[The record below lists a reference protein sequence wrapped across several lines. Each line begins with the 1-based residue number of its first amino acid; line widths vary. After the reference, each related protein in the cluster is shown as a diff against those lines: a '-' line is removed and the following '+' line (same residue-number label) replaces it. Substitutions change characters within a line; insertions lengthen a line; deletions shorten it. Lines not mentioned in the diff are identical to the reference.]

1 MRRLTLIVAAAALM
15 AGLIVMPASAQRG
28 ALPRHAL
35 TNITPMATLAS
46 CTGTTGY
53 CGCGPGFISSCAPGC
68 CDCIRCSGK
77 TPPVSRRSDRHQP
90 SADAQRHGHRP
101 APPEPSP
108 QESSAPAI
116 ELSCPTG
123 MQIFV
128 LIEKANSAVQV
139 TVDEAPAPSQATKRL
154 SSKDVA
160 TTEMPL
166 TLELTPVVGG
176 SDVIVSVRAQPALG
190 SSKNIQSNLSGY
202 IGCGEWQAQLAAD
215 KPNAFLLKRTQAS
228 QSSAPGS
235 LPAAQP
241 VPMPAQAAPQ
251 VPAANRLAAPDP
263 ACVEWTDGC
272 QVCQRQPDN
281 KIACSNSGIAC
292 QLQEQRCVRR

>member
-1 MRRLTLIVAAAALM
+1 MRRLTLIMAAAALM
-15 AGLIVMPASAQRG
+15 AGPIAMPASAQRG
-28 ALPRHAL
+28 ALPRGAL

-68 CDCIRCSGK
+68 CNCIRCSGP

-90 SADAQRHGHRP
+90 AADAQRHGHRP

-108 QESSAPAI
+108 QGASAPAI
-116 ELSCPTG
+116 ELSCPAGTK
-123 MQIFV
+123 IV
-128 LIEKANSAVQV
+128 LLIEKANSAVQV
-139 TVDEAPAPSQATKRL
+139 TVDEAPAPGQATKRL

-160 TTEMPL
+160 TNEMPA

-176 SDVIVSVRAQPALG
+176 SDVVVSIRG
-190 SSKNIQSNLSGY
+190 RTTIGY

-228 QSSAPGS
+228 QSSAPV
-235 LPAAQP
+235 PP
-241 VPMPAQAAPQ
+241 VPMAAQAAPQ
-251 VPAANRLAAPDP
+251 VPAANSLASPDP

-281 KIACSNSGIAC
+281 KIACSNTEIAC
-292 QLQEQRCVRR
+292 QLQEPRCARR

>member
-1 MRRLTLIVAAAALM
+1 MRRLTLIVAAAVM
-15 AGLIVMPASAQRG
+15 AVLIAKPASAQLG
-28 ALPRHAL
+28 DLPLRAL
-35 TNITPMATLAS
+35 TNMTPMATLAS

-68 CDCIRCSGK
+68 CKCVRCSGP

-90 SADAQRHGHRP
+90 AADAQRHGHRP

-108 QESSAPAI
+108 QESSTPAI

-123 MQIFV
+123 TKIFV

-139 TVDEAPAPSQATKRL
+139 TVDEAAAPGQATKRL

-160 TTEMPL
+160 TSEMPA

-176 SDVIVSVRAQPALG
+176 SDVVVSIRGRPALE
-190 SSKNIQSNLSGY
+190 SSKNVQPNLSGY

-228 QSSAPGS
+228 QSSAPGFA
-235 LPAAQP
+235 PAAPQ
-241 VPMPAQAAPQ
+241 VPMSAQAAPQ
-251 VPAANRLAAPDP
+251 VPAANSLAPPDP

-281 KIACSNSGIAC
+281 KVACSNTEIAC
-292 QLQEQRCVRR
+292 QLKEPRCARR

>member
-15 AGLIVMPASAQRG
+15 AGLIAMPADAQLG
-28 ALPRHAL
+28 ALPLHAL
-35 TNITPMATLAS
+35 TNMTPMATLAS

-68 CDCIRCSGK
+68 CKCVRCSGP
-77 TPPVSRRSDRHQP
+77 TPPVSRRPDRHQP
-90 SADAQRHGHRP
+90 AADAQRNGHRP

-108 QESSAPAI
+108 QASSTPAI

-123 MQIFV
+123 TKIFV

-139 TVDEAPAPSQATKRL
+139 TVDEAPAPGQAAKRL

-160 TTEMPL
+160 TSEMPA

-176 SDVIVSVRAQPALG
+176 SDVVVSIRGRPAT
-190 SSKNIQSNLSGY
+190 GY

-228 QSSAPGS
+228 QSSVPGFA
-235 LPAAQP
+235 PAAP
-241 VPMPAQAAPQ
+241 LPAQAAPQ
-251 VPAANRLAAPDP
+251 VPAANSLAPPDP
-263 ACVEWTDGC
+263 ACFEWTDGC
-272 QVCQRQPDN
+272 QVCQRQSDN
-281 KIACSNSGIAC
+281 KIACSNIGIAC
-292 QLQEQRCVRR
+292 RLQEPRCSRPPRTP